1 MHVILGRHMDG
12 HAWPGALEA
21 AEAEGRAV
29 SGVHVTGEAGF
40 LSLLEE
46 KLGLPARIVHGSRR
60 IAVVQQ
66 LLRQRTAACPDAFYT
81 RAFEADAW
89 NTARRVLAMRDELKM
104 AGALEDV
111 ALSSERERAT
121 PVRLAEFF
129 RLEALLGR
137 ASTPGMA
144 DRFQRVLQA
153 VDAWGIDGVSRVSLA
168 HPLCCWS
175 APWKRLFSLLKKN
188 GVEIEEPASP
198 AEFAENRLGAAAA
211 LLAGA
216 LPKQTA
222 FGADDDSLM
231 ILQADFT
238 TEAAEALASTLAR
251 HRHAGDLGRVVM
263 IRADESVELD
273 GALRRCG
280 LPDTGAC
287 LRAQGRA
294 FEQILPLYLRLHLFP
309 FDPETLRQFLLLPAS
324 PVPKFWAGR
333 FLDALKASESEL
345 AWEQEPKSWPGPW
358 RKLWDEAEKLG
369 GGEEK
374 RLRAAFGWIVPEGG
388 AAKDMVD
395 PQKARLLAQRLG
407 KWAAQA
413 GRDDKDSELHMTAE
427 LCARLGETVAD
438 MREEMSAPE
447 WDKVIDAA
455 LGEGEKR
462 RKASRGMLWTVL
474 DEPGQLWGEADT
486 VIWWN
491 AVDEGT
497 APRESVVWSREE
509 RAWLETRG
517 FALSDVEAERRFQ
530 EEGASCPFFF
540 ARRLIM
546 VTPRFRHGEETAPHP
561 LKLRLDAVAERLG
574 IRSPFPEPVSAA
586 EVLAG
591 SDRQKE
597 NSDTPKENVDER
609 FGGFWRQEREKLPQ
623 PEAALP
629 ETDRKRHLQ
638 MPERLSPST
647 LETLLACPL
656 RWYLQYVLHLS
667 DDEESLLPD
676 AVVKGNMAHE
686 AAEQVFREGATPDEE
701 TLLALL
707 QKQARVRGARMA
719 HPGRIGELRGMAAA
733 LHRALRRF
741 IAVADREGYRFHSAE
756 QTAQAKF
763 QDVLLRGRYDLAFA
777 RAGEASPSLIVDMK
791 WSRRSAYRKSVD
803 EGMAVQLAA
812 YQYLL
817 KHGAENGEGAAD
829 VRDAW
834 YVLLP
839 QAGIVRVGDSA
850 TEPDLEKQWDKVAE
864 ELEATLSAMR
874 EGVLAVHEEQKQ
886 DSTCTYCAFRFLCGR
901 RDGVNRG
908 AAEEEASV

>member
-66 LLRQRTAACPDAFYT
+66 LLRQRTAACPDAFYA

-111 ALSSERERAT
+111 ALSSEREIAT

-129 RLEALLGR
+129 RMEALLGR

-530 EEGASCPFFF
+530 EEGASRPFFF

>member
-1 MHVILGRHMDG
+1 MQVILGRHMDG

-46 KLGLPARIVHGSRR
+46 KLGLPARVVHGSRR

-66 LLRQRTAACPDAFYT
+66 LLRQRTAACPDAFYA

-104 AGALEDV
+104 SGALEEA
-111 ALSSERERAT
+111 ALAAEHGAT
-121 PVRLAEFF
+121 PARLAEFF
-129 RLEALLGR
+129 RLEKLLTGAR
-137 ASTPGMA
+137 IPGMA
-144 DRFQRVLQA
+144 DRFQRVLRA

-168 HPLCCWS
+168 HPVCCWG
-175 APWKRLFSLLKKN
+175 APWKKLFSLLKKN
-188 GVEIEEPASP
+188 GVEVEETSRPA
-198 AEFAENRLGAAAA
+198 AFAENRLGAAAA

-216 LPKQTA
+216 QPKQTA
-222 FGADDDSLM
+222 FGNDDDSLM

-251 HRHAGDLGRVVM
+251 HLHAGDLGRVVM
-263 IRADESVELD
+263 IREDESVELD

-309 FDPETLRQFLLLPAS
+309 FEPETLRQFLLLPAS

-333 FLDALKASESEL
+333 FLEALKASESEL
-345 AWEQEPKSWPGPW
+345 SWDQGPKSWPGPW

-374 RLRAAFGWIVPEGG
+374 RLRAALSWIVPEGG
-388 AAKDMVD
+388 AAKGLVD

-413 GRDDKDSELHMTAE
+413 ARDDKDSELHMTAE

-447 WDKVIDAA
+447 WDKVIDAV

-462 RKASRGMLWTVL
+462 RRASRGMPWTVL

-486 VIWWN
+486 VVWWN
-491 AVDEGT
+491 AVDEGS

-517 FALSDVEAERRFQ
+517 FALSEVEAERRFQ
-530 EEGASCPFFF
+530 EEGASRPFFF

-574 IRSPFPEPVSAA
+574 IRSPIPALVSAS
-586 EVLAG
+586 EVLEG
-591 SDRQKE
+591 SDKQ
-597 NSDTPKENVDER
+597 KENVDEM
-609 FGGFWRQEREKLPQ
+609 FGGFWRQEREDLPR

-629 ETDRKRHLQ
+629 ETDRKRRLQ
-638 MPERLSPST
+638 MPESLSPST
-647 LETLLACPL
+647 LETLLVCPL

-707 QKQARVRGARMA
+707 REQARVRGARMA

-733 LHRALRRF
+733 LHRALSRF
-741 IAVADREGYRFHSAE
+741 MAVADREGYRFHSAE

-777 RAGEASPSLIVDMK
+777 RSGEASPSLIVDMK
-791 WSRRSAYRKSVD
+791 WSRRSTYRKSVD
-803 EGMAVQLAA
+803 EGMAAQLAA

-817 KHGAENGEGAAD
+817 KHGVENGESAVD

-864 ELEATLSAMR
+864 ALEATLSAMR

>member
-1 MHVILGRHMDG
+1 MQVILGRHMDG

-29 SGVHVTGEAGF
+29 CGVHVTGEAGF

-46 KLGLPARIVHGSRR
+46 KLGLPARVVHGSRR

-66 LLRQRTAACPDAFYT
+66 LLRQRTAESPDAFYA

-104 AGALEDV
+104 SGALEDA
-111 ALSSERERAT
+111 ALSAEREDAA
-121 PVRLAEFF
+121 PARLAEFF

-137 ASTPGMA
+137 AGIPGMA
-144 DRFQRVLQA
+144 DRFQRVLRA

-188 GVEIEEPASP
+188 GVEVEETARL
-198 AEFAENRLGAAAA
+198 AAFAENRLGAAAA
-211 LLAGA
+211 LLDGA
-216 LPKQTA
+216 QSKQTA
-222 FGADDDSLM
+222 FGNDDDSLM

-287 LRAQGRA
+287 LRAQGRP

-345 AWEQEPKSWPGPW
+345 AWDQEPKSWPGPW

-369 GGEEK
+369 CGEEK
-374 RLRAAFGWIVPEGG
+374 RLRTALSWIVPEGG
-388 AAKDMVD
+388 AAKGMVD
-395 PQKARLLAQRLG
+395 PQKARALAQRLG

-413 GRDDKDSELHMTAE
+413 ARDDKNSELHMTAE

-447 WDKVIDAA
+447 WDKVIDAV

-462 RKASRGMLWTVL
+462 RRTSPGMPWIVL
-474 DEPGQLWGEADT
+474 DEPGQLWGGADT
-486 VIWWN
+486 VVWWN
-491 AVDEGT
+491 AVDEGA
-497 APRESVVWSREE
+497 APRESVAWSREE

-530 EEGASCPFFF
+530 EEAASRPFFF

-546 VTPRFRHGEETAPHP
+546 VTPRFRQGEETAPHP
-561 LKLRLDAVAERLG
+561 LKLRLDAAVESLG

-597 NSDTPKENVDER
+597 NADTPKEHVDER
-609 FGGFWRQEREKLPQ
+609 FGGFWRQEREDLPQ
-623 PEAALP
+623 LEAALP

-638 MPERLSPST
+638 MPESLSPST

-707 QKQARVRGARMA
+707 REQARVRGARMA
-719 HPGRIGELRGMAAA
+719 HPGRSGELRGMAAA
-733 LHRALRRF
+733 LHRALSRF
-741 IAVADREGYRFHSAE
+741 MSVADREGYRFHSAE

-803 EGMAVQLAA
+803 EGMAAQLAA

-817 KHGAENGEGAAD
+817 KHGAENGERAAD

-839 QAGIVRVGDSA
+839 LADIVRVGDSA
-850 TEPDLEKQWDKVAE
+850 AEPDLEKQWDKVAE
-864 ELEATLSAMR
+864 ALEATLSAMR

-901 RDGVNRG
+901 RDGVKRD

>member
-1 MHVILGRHMDG
+1 MDG

-46 KLGLPARIVHGSRR
+46 KLGFPARIVHGSRR

-530 EEGASCPFFF
+530 EEGASRPFFF

-817 KHGAENGEGAAD
+817 KHGAENGEGATD

-850 TEPDLEKQWDKVAE
+850 TEPDLEKEWDKVAE

>member
-1 MHVILGRHMDG
+1 MDG

>member
-1 MHVILGRHMDG
+1 MDG

-66 LLRQRTAACPDAFYT
+66 LLRQRTAACPDAFYA

-129 RLEALLGR
+129 RMEALLGR

-530 EEGASCPFFF
+530 EEGASRPFFF

>member
-1 MHVILGRHMDG
+1 MDG

-29 SGVHVTGEAGF
+29 CGVHVTGEAGF

-46 KLGLPARIVHGSRR
+46 KLGLPARVVHGSRR

-66 LLRQRTAACPDAFYT
+66 LLRQRTAESPDAFYA

-104 AGALEDV
+104 SGALEDA
-111 ALSSERERAT
+111 ALSAEREDAA
-121 PVRLAEFF
+121 PARLAEFF

-137 ASTPGMA
+137 AGIPGMA
-144 DRFQRVLQA
+144 DRFQRVLRA

-188 GVEIEEPASP
+188 GVEVEETARL
-198 AEFAENRLGAAAA
+198 AAFAENRLGAAAA
-211 LLAGA
+211 LLDGA
-216 LPKQTA
+216 QSKQTA
-222 FGADDDSLM
+222 FGNDDDSLM

-287 LRAQGRA
+287 LRAQGRP

-345 AWEQEPKSWPGPW
+345 AWDQEPKSWPGPW

-369 GGEEK
+369 CGEEK
-374 RLRAAFGWIVPEGG
+374 RLRTALSWIVPEGG
-388 AAKDMVD
+388 AAKGMVD
-395 PQKARLLAQRLG
+395 PQKARALAQRLG

-413 GRDDKDSELHMTAE
+413 ARDDKNSELHMTAE

-447 WDKVIDAA
+447 WDKVIDAV

-462 RKASRGMLWTVL
+462 RRTSPGMPWIVL
-474 DEPGQLWGEADT
+474 DEPGQLWGGADT
-486 VIWWN
+486 VVWWN
-491 AVDEGT
+491 AVDEGA
-497 APRESVVWSREE
+497 APRESVAWSREE

-530 EEGASCPFFF
+530 EEAASRPFFF

-546 VTPRFRHGEETAPHP
+546 VTPRFRQGEETAPHP
-561 LKLRLDAVAERLG
+561 LKLRLDAAVESLG

-597 NSDTPKENVDER
+597 NADTPKEHVDER
-609 FGGFWRQEREKLPQ
+609 FGGFWRQEREDLPQ
-623 PEAALP
+623 LEAALP

-638 MPERLSPST
+638 MPESLSPST

-707 QKQARVRGARMA
+707 REQARVRGARMA
-719 HPGRIGELRGMAAA
+719 HPGRSGELRGMAAA
-733 LHRALRRF
+733 LHRALSRF
-741 IAVADREGYRFHSAE
+741 MSVADREGYRFHSAE

-803 EGMAVQLAA
+803 EGMAAQLAA

-817 KHGAENGEGAAD
+817 KHGAENGERAAD

-839 QAGIVRVGDSA
+839 LADIVRVGDSA
-850 TEPDLEKQWDKVAE
+850 AEPDLEKQWDKVAE
-864 ELEATLSAMR
+864 ALEATLSAMR

-901 RDGVNRG
+901 RDGVKRD

>member
-667 DDEESLLPD
+667 DDEESLLLD

-791 WSRRSAYRKSVD
+791 WSR
-803 EGMAVQLAA
+803 
-812 YQYLL
+812 
-817 KHGAENGEGAAD
+817 
-829 VRDAW
+829 
-834 YVLLP
+834 
-839 QAGIVRVGDSA
+839 
-850 TEPDLEKQWDKVAE
+850 
-864 ELEATLSAMR
+864 
-874 EGVLAVHEEQKQ
+874 
-886 DSTCTYCAFRFLCGR
+886 GR
-901 RDGVNRG
+901 RIGKAWTKAWRC
-908 AAEEEASV
+908 SLRRISIF